1 MIFLIKHFTNTF
13 LVINNLMSKIPFFFL
28 FIMDIP
34 FPLIVNQII
43 HNIIRMVL
51 FDGLQI
57 LLIVIINYE
66 NRLLK
71 IFNPFDIMIHNK
83 QLYPYQSLN

>member
-1 MIFLIKHFTNTF
+1 MIFLIKHFTNIF
-13 LVINNLMSKIPFFFL
+13 LVINNLMSKIPFFIP

-34 FPLIVNQII
+34 FPLIVNQIV
-43 HNIIRMVL
+43 HNTIRMVL

-71 IFNPFDIMIHNK
+71 IFNPFDIRIHNK
-83 QLYPYQSLN
+83 